1 MSEQTREAG
10 TGHFIPAELRPVDSD
25 DLEATPLLEPG
36 ASRAE
41 IERQLAAVMG
51 DPDRA
56 GLGPQKS
63 GFSPAIWSAVFTRGA
78 DVTSTVLDD
87 EAVLLN
93 LANGVYYSLNPVGTA
108 IWEQLTGSQTLA
120 EILGIVHRQFEVTE
134 EIARQDL
141 VALVSTLREEGLIIE
156 RR

>member
-1 MSEQTREAG
+1 MPEFWRT
-10 TGHFIPAELRPVDSD
+10 
-25 DLEATPLLEPG
+25 
-36 ASRAE
+36 
-41 IERQLAAVMG
+41 
-51 DPDRA
+51 
-56 GLGPQKS
+56 
-63 GFSPAIWSAVFTRGA
+63 VFTRGA

-108 IWEQLTGSQTLA
+108 IWEQLTGSQSLA

-134 EIARQDL
+134 EIVRQDL
-141 VALVSTLREEGLIIE
+141 VALVSRLREEGLIAE